1 MSPGRP
7 AASRAPGRR
16 GADLASR
23 CRAPYASRLPALLAP
38 AAGPGPLARKE
49 PSMRLYETIF
59 ITLPDLT
66 EEQDEGVATAVKGV
80 ITGQGGEIVKEED
93 WGVRTLAYEVKHNAK
108 GHYHLLQ
115 FRGDNQALAELDRHY
130 RFTEPII
137 KFMTLRLDE
146 K

>member
-1 MSPGRP
+1 
-7 AASRAPGRR
+7 
-16 GADLASR
+16 
-23 CRAPYASRLPALLAP
+23 
-38 AAGPGPLARKE
+38 
-49 PSMRLYETIF
+49 MRLYETIF